1 MGGKTGTSTSTTT
14 IPPQVLARY
23 NSVNSQA
30 QGVAATP
37 FQQYSTNPNAFV
49 APVNQQQYAGIGGIN
64 QAANMAQPAF
74 GAAEAGTFNATQQA
88 TPQGF
93 QSGVSNYMDPFLNTA
108 VQGTVNQLENVNQQQ
123 QQGMLGNDIS
133 QGAFGGDRANIGL
146 GNLMNQQNLALGQ
159 TVSGMENQG
168 FQDAAQNYQT
178 GINQQLAGSN
188 QLGNL
193 GAGAQQSAI
202 AGAQAQLGAGTMEQQ
217 TQQAGNTALYNQF
230 QQQQAYPFQ
239 VAQFLANIAEGTGA
253 LSGSSTTSTQPM
265 PFFSDRRLKENIK
278 KVGKA
283 NNGLP
288 IYTYNYKNDPTEQTH
303 IGFMADEVEKKHPDA
318 VGLAGGYKTVD
329 YEKAARPAKFSG
341 GALSSEGGLVVPQHA
356 GMGFAEGGTP
366 AEAPAMPAGLAHLI
380 AMQNEMPVRGGGINQ
395 DVAASAQAI
404 APQNFVPPE
413 AMSAP
418 INYFSQIT
426 DPAASPAAA
435 PQKHTTDTTGLMPNH
450 NNQMFN
456 LSNDPTASYSGY
468 GNQNSPS
475 EYGPGPGMGLAAG
488 GRIGKEGGG
497 SVYDMIAQQQ
507 AIYDQLLKGIPTSRN
522 IATGAPSQQHQLL
535 GANQPKLQQPQSGLQ
550 QLGGVSGLIG
560 LGKEASQGYDWAKA
574 HMPSSSTPAAT
585 SAPAAAVDSSIA
597 AAAPAAPIADI
608 DPSLIDEN
616 GFRPNNARGGVAG
629 RYADG
634 GTAQDDMPY
643 KYPNDL
649 DIPNENNNYK
659 LNQEANPQGSSS
671 GTSQSGLGIGQ
682 ALQLANMAGSAMSGI
697 GSALGLLALKSGG
710 VAGRGHYAD
719 GGDPRP
725 DAADIN
731 GPIDPDL
738 STGVTGSWNSE
749 PIANAGRLAGK
760 EISNNAEKIGS
771 YTAGQYVDQYGNT
784 VVPKD
789 VAREN
794 ELRGAFGVSPAS
806 DRTYQEQP
814 NLGLKSDIAAGYLNQ
829 NLAPALNPEET
840 ALISG
845 KQTNP
850 VVSTDVVPAGG
861 NQYQEAGLNGPSATI
876 DKPKIAPVKT
886 GVKPN
891 GAGSSAAPQTPN
903 TQAAAAPA
911 PDTSQGLGSAKSWFD
926 DAGNRNMALSILSG
940 LGHMAGSNSRY
951 LGSAVLQGLGG
962 GAETYGTLQG
972 QAADIARKQAE
983 TAQISQKTAQQDFFT
998 PPGQEPK
1005 VLMPNNQTWTLKQW
1019 RDAGQPPTRSQSA
1032 TGLTGATNNAG
1043 QVPVRPVSQPQVTTF
1058 DPVVNGVGDS
1068 GVSSA
1073 KADAQNWYNTDPDV
1087 KNGIIK
1093 QNQNIE
1099 NNIASN
1105 AQAAADQN
1113 RQLMLFAKDLA
1124 SQPDNNFLTGGPL
1137 NNTVL
1142 TAAKYYNNI
1151 AYGLGLPKVDEKDVD
1166 NAAVINKMSSGINLS
1181 TANASEMHN
1190 MMALREA
1197 VLNTPGTVMSKS
1209 AALQAVS
1216 GMIVKNQPAL
1226 DQNGYLQDYKKLAS
1240 SESGMSGTY
1249 NANNALTSFRADHTN
1264 DQYAK
1269 EQKLLNAFFTA
1280 KDPTTGRTHFEMY
1293 QNGEIT
1299 PQQIDKWYG
1308 RKGLHRI
1315 IQTQ

>member
-93 QSGVSNYMDPFLNTA
+93 QSGVSNYMNPFLNTA
-108 VQGTVNQLENVNQQQ
+108 VQGTVNQLQNVNQQQ
-123 QQGMLGNDIS
+123 QQGMLGNAIS

-168 FQDAAQNYQT
+168 FQNAAQNYQT

-193 GAGAQQSAI
+193 GAGAQQSAL

-253 LSGSSTTSTQPM
+253 LSGTSTTSTQPM

-366 AEAPAMPAGLAHLI
+366 TEAPAMPAGLAHLI

-535 GANQPKLQQPQSGLQ
+535 GANQPKPQQPQSGLQ

-574 HMPSSSTPAAT
+574 HMPSSSTPAQA
-585 SAPAAAVDSSIA
+585 DSSIA

-608 DPSLIDEN
+608 DPSLIDKN
-616 GFRPNNARGGVAG
+616 GFQPNLARGGVAG
-629 RYADG
+629 HYADG

-643 KYPNDL
+643 KDPNDL

-671 GTSQSGLGIGQ
+671 GTSQTGLGIGQ

-738 STGVTGSWNSE
+738 STGVTGSWNSG
-749 PIANAGRLAGK
+749 PIDQSSNDEDLSHFINRLLL
-760 EISNNAEKIGS
+760 
-771 YTAGQYVDQYGNT
+771 GN
-784 VVPKD
+784 
-789 VAREN
+789 
-794 ELRGAFGVSPAS
+794 
-806 DRTYQEQP
+806 
-814 NLGLKSDIAAGYLNQ
+814 AAGPV
-829 NLAPALNPEET
+829 APAES
-840 ALISG
+840 IVKGS
-845 KQTNP
+845 QTDN
-850 VVSTDVVPAGG
+850 
-861 NQYQEAGLNGPSATI
+861 
-876 DKPKIAPVKT
+876 T
-886 GVKPN
+886 GMSDADLAWAAQHNK
-891 GAGSSAAPQTPN
+891 ASAAPIDVKNYPVVAENGPVKGLASPVAPSNAVSTN
-903 TQAAAAPA
+903 NVKAAAPA

-951 LGSAVLQGLGG
+951 LGSAILQGLGG
-962 GAETYGTLQG
+962 GAETYANLQK
-972 QAADIARKQAE
+972 QQADIAALAPV
-983 TAQISQKTAQQDFFT
+983 TAQRNVDAMNSLLAGHMQYNAQN
-998 PPGQEPK
+998 
-1005 VLMPNNQTWTLKQW
+1005 PNNPIPL
-1019 RDAGQPPTRSQSA
+1019 
-1032 TGLTGATNNAG
+1032 
-1043 QVPVRPVSQPQVTTF
+1043 
-1058 DPVVNGVGDS
+1058 VNYAKMVGYKGDLS
-1068 GVSSA
+1068 
-1073 KADAQNWYNTDPDV
+1073 
-1087 KNGIIK
+1087 
-1093 QNQNIE
+1093 
-1099 NNIASN
+1099 NIASDSANPMGALKGVASPN
-1105 AQAAADQN
+1105 ANYSYTPQEMQSLVIDHNGTKIPAANDPSYMAGYRN
-1113 RQLMLFAKDLA
+1113 HYAPFAGNNPFARQQVEFA
-1124 SQPDNNFLTGGPL
+1124 NNVIS
-1137 NNTVL
+1137 NNSNYTTDVNGNKISIPGSIE
-1142 TAAKYYNNI
+1142 AGQKV
-1151 AYGLGLPKVDEKDVD
+1151 AYGTAQSALSNDYIQKGITFNDSAREAKGNLSDLESAYSQFKGGADVEARANMQRVLDAIDPNGLVPSLHDKTATNYDIAMKDAMSLINNKLSTMPGGAPKAELESIAKTVPQPNLTDSARHHLIERAKAILDYQSDMYNEYATKHAGNPNDPEYNV
-1166 NAAVINKMSSGINLS
+1166 NTFQQQYQKRHPFVETINKATEETAPKPARTITRTGVVQSGV
-1181 TANASEMHN
+1181 NA
-1190 MMALREA
+1190 
-1197 VLNTPGTVMSKS
+1197 G
-1209 AALQAVS
+1209 
-1216 GMIVKNQPAL
+1216 
-1226 DQNGYLQDYKKLAS
+1226 KKAI
-1240 SESGMSGTY
+1240 
-1249 NANNALTSFRADHTN
+1249 
-1264 DQYAK
+1264 QYS
-1269 EQKLLNAFFTA
+1269 
-1280 KDPTTGRTHFEMY
+1280 DGSV
-1293 QNGEIT
+1293 EI
-1299 PQQIDKWYG
+1299 Q
-1308 RKGLHRI
+1308 
-1315 IQTQ
+1315 

>member
-93 QSGVSNYMDPFLNTA
+93 QSGVSNYMNPFLNTA
-108 VQGTVNQLENVNQQQ
+108 VQGTVNQLQNVNQQQ
-123 QQGMLGNDIS
+123 QQSMLGNAIS

-159 TVSGMENQG
+159 TVAGMENQG
-168 FQDAAQNYQT
+168 FQNAAQNYQT

-193 GAGAQQSAI
+193 GAGAQQSAL

-253 LSGSSTTSTQPM
+253 LSGSTTTSTQPM

-356 GMGFAEGGTP
+356 GMGFAAGGTP

-435 PQKHTTDTTGLMPNH
+435 PDLSTDTTGLMPNH

-468 GNQNSPS
+468 GGQNSPS

-507 AIYDQLLKGIPTSRN
+507 AIYDQLVKGIPTSRN

-535 GANQPKLQQPQSGLQ
+535 GANQPKPQQPQSGLQ

-597 AAAPAAPIADI
+597 AAAPAAPQDAEIKPALDAGATTT
-608 DPSLIDEN
+608 DTSYLY
-616 GFRPNNARGGVAG
+616 ARGGVAG

-643 KYPNDL
+643 KDPNDL

-671 GTSQSGLGIGQ
+671 GTSQTGLGIGQ

-738 STGVTGSWNSE
+738 SNSE
-749 PIANAGRLAGK
+749 PIANVGRLAGR
-760 EISNNAEKIGS
+760 EISKAVESPDKTPVDNVISDPMTGYAPELTIKNGSNDIFAPVKDLNNAIATGAQKTYGAFQRFENPYNNKEEPPTS
-771 YTAGQYVDQYGNT
+771 ENQYGYGSNGP
-784 VVPKD
+784 VVPTGIAPKKPIEGMSD
-789 VAREN
+789 ADLAWAAQHN
-794 ELRGAFGVSPAS
+794 KAS
-806 DRTYQEQP
+806 AVE
-814 NLGLKSDIAAGYLNQ
+814 
-829 NLAPALNPEET
+829 
-840 ALISG
+840 
-845 KQTNP
+845 TNP
-850 VVSTDVVPAGG
+850 VTVPVTKDPAAAPNVVPT
-861 NQYQEAGLNGPSATI
+861 NNVKATG
-876 DKPKIAPVKT
+876 T
-886 GVKPN
+886 
-891 GAGSSAAPQTPN
+891 
-903 TQAAAAPA
+903 PA
-911 PDTSQGLGSAKSWFD
+911 PDTSQGLGSAKNWFD

-951 LGSAVLQGLGG
+951 LGSAILQGLGG

-972 QAADIARKQAE
+972 QTADIALKQAE

>member
-93 QSGVSNYMDPFLNTA
+93 QSGVSNYMNPFLNTA
-108 VQGTVNQLENVNQQQ
+108 VQGTVNQLQNVNQQQ
-123 QQGMLGNDIS
+123 QQGMLGNAIS

-159 TVSGMENQG
+159 TVAGMENQG
-168 FQDAAQNYQT
+168 FQNAAQNYQT

-193 GAGAQQSAI
+193 GAGAQQSAL

-366 AEAPAMPAGLAHLI
+366 TEAPAMPAGLAHLI

-435 PQKHTTDTTGLMPNH
+435 PDLSTQKHTTDTTGLMPNH

-507 AIYDQLLKGIPTSRN
+507 AIYDQLVKGIPTSRN

-535 GANQPKLQQPQSGLQ
+535 GANQPKPQQPQSGLQ

-574 HMPSSSTPAAT
+574 HMPSSSTPAA
-585 SAPAAAVDSSIA
+585 AVDSSIA
-597 AAAPAAPIADI
+597 AVEPAAPIADI
-608 DPSLIDEN
+608 DPSLIDKN
-616 GFRPNNARGGVAG
+616 GFQPNLARGGVAG

-643 KYPNDL
+643 KDPNDL

-659 LNQEANPQGSSS
+659 LNQEANPQGGTGS
-671 GTSQSGLGIGQ
+671 GSSQSGLGIGQ

-731 GPIDPDL
+731 GPIDQSSNDEDL
-738 STGVTGSWNSE
+738 SHSIN
-749 PIANAGRLAGK
+749 RLLL
-760 EISNNAEKIGS
+760 
-771 YTAGQYVDQYGNT
+771 GN
-784 VVPKD
+784 
-789 VAREN
+789 
-794 ELRGAFGVSPAS
+794 
-806 DRTYQEQP
+806 
-814 NLGLKSDIAAGYLNQ
+814 AAGPV
-829 NLAPALNPEET
+829 APAES
-840 ALISG
+840 IVKGS
-845 KQTNP
+845 QTDN
-850 VVSTDVVPAGG
+850 T
-861 NQYQEAGLNGPSATI
+861 GLASPN
-876 DKPKIAPVKT
+876 KT
-886 GVKPN
+886 GMSDADLAWAAQHNK
-891 GAGSSAAPQTPN
+891 ASAAPIDVKNYPVVAENGPVKGLASPVAPSNAVSTN
-903 TQAAAAPA
+903 NVKATETPA

-951 LGSAVLQGLGG
+951 LGSAILQGLGG
-962 GAETYGTLQG
+962 GAETYANLQKQPSEIAHM
-972 QAADIARKQAE
+972 QAATAAENMTTAARQAE
-983 TAQISQKTAQQDFFT
+983 MIKGSVFSAAGNDWVLTADGNLMLKGNWLNLPPNQRPPVMGADAAKMAYEQKFGKQPAAANIQSTAAAPAIAEANPAT
-998 PPGQEPK
+998 
-1005 VLMPNNQTWTLKQW
+1005 
-1019 RDAGQPPTRSQSA
+1019 ASPPTAYGIGNSGMSQIDQDAHLLNVGNSA
-1032 TGLTGATNNAG
+1032 ALAHPRQQSYETEQRIIN
-1043 QVPVRPVSQPQVTTF
+1043 
-1058 DPVVNGVGDS
+1058 
-1068 GVSSA
+1068 SSA
-1073 KADAQNWYNTDPDV
+1073 
-1087 KNGIIK
+1087 
-1093 QNQNIE
+1093 
-1099 NNIASN
+1099 
-1105 AQAAADQN
+1105 AAADMGGKLN
-1113 RQLMLFAKDLA
+1113 QLSSELTSL
-1124 SQPDNNFLTGGPL
+1124 PDTGFIEGGPL
-1137 NNTVL
+1137 NNLKTNVIGNVNDIARTFGKPEWAISSDDIAKN
-1142 TAAKYYNNI
+1142 TAANKI
-1151 AYGLGLPKVDEKDVD
+1151 SSLLQFAQTTGADQHSLGALQT
-1166 NAAVINKMSSGINLS
+1166 AARVVPSSNLS
-1181 TANASEMHN
+1181 KA
-1190 MMALREA
+1190 EA
-1197 VLNTPGTVMSKS
+1197 VEVL
-1209 AALQAVS
+1209 S
-1216 GMIVKNQPAL
+1216 GMYTDKQKML
-1226 DQNGYLQDYKKLAS
+1226 DQQKYLNEYKANVAKKYPGQPDLYLAQ
-1240 SESGMSGTY
+1240 
-1249 NANNALTSFRADHTN
+1249 NA
-1264 DQYAK
+1264 
-1269 EQKLLNAFFTA
+1269 LNAFRNDHPDTQYLQEKQKIKQMLLEKAGDIPVFNGA
-1280 KDPTTGRTHFEMY
+1280 AEGRIPMKF
-1293 QNGEIT
+1293 
-1299 PQQIDKWYG
+1299 IDKRYG
-1308 RKGLHRI
+1308 TGMSRYLNNN
-1315 IQTQ
+1315 

>member
-93 QSGVSNYMDPFLNTA
+93 QSGVSNYMNPFLNTA
-108 VQGTVNQLENVNQQQ
+108 VQGTVNQLQNVNQQQ
-123 QQGMLGNDIS
+123 QQGMLGNAIS

-159 TVSGMENQG
+159 TVAGMENQG
-168 FQDAAQNYQT
+168 FQNAAQNYQT

-193 GAGAQQSAI
+193 GAGAQQSAL

-253 LSGSSTTSTQPM
+253 LSGSTTTSTQPM

-356 GMGFAEGGTP
+356 GMGFAAGGTP

-435 PQKHTTDTTGLMPNH
+435 PDLSTQKYTTDTTGLMPNH

-468 GNQNSPS
+468 GGQNSPS

-535 GANQPKLQQPQSGLQ
+535 GANQLKPQQPQSGLQ

-597 AAAPAAPIADI
+597 AAAPAAPQDAEIKPALDAGATTT
-608 DPSLIDEN
+608 DTSYLY
-616 GFRPNNARGGVAG
+616 ARGGVAG

-643 KYPNDL
+643 KDPNDL

-659 LNQEANPQGSSS
+659 LNQEANPQGGTGS
-671 GTSQSGLGIGQ
+671 GSSQSGLGIGQ

-710 VAGRGHYAD
+710 VAGRGHYATD
-719 GGDPRP
+719 GTVTGYE
-725 DAADIN
+725 DAA
-731 GPIDPDL
+731 
-738 STGVTGSWNSE
+738 
-749 PIANAGRLAGK
+749 
-760 EISNNAEKIGS
+760 
-771 YTAGQYVDQYGNT
+771 
-784 VVPKD
+784 
-789 VAREN
+789 
-794 ELRGAFGVSPAS
+794 
-806 DRTYQEQP
+806 
-814 NLGLKSDIAAGYLNQ
+814 
-829 NLAPALNPEET
+829 
-840 ALISG
+840 
-845 KQTNP
+845 P
-850 VVSTDVVPAGG
+850 VVSDPSQTINPDDLSHQINRGLLGVASKEVLPAQNIVEWANSDNKPPVVPTG
-861 NQYQEAGLNGPSATI
+861 
-876 DKPKIAPVKT
+876 IAPKEPIE
-886 GVKPN
+886 GMSDADLAWAAKHN
-891 GAGSSAAPQTPN
+891 NASAAPIDVKNYPVVAENGPVKGLASPVAPSNAVPTN
-903 TQAAAAPA
+903 KEKATETPA
-911 PDTSQGLGSAKSWFD
+911 PDTSQGLGSAKNWFD

-951 LGSAVLQGLGG
+951 LGSAILQGLGG
-962 GAETYGTLQG
+962 GAETYGTLQK
-972 QAADIARKQAE
+972 QQADIAVKQAQAANVQAE
-983 TAQISQKTAQQDFFT
+983 TKSKLAGMYDKQFVPGVGWYIYDKNNPLAAPKRISDANGNPVSGSEANVAPQTSTAPQAQ
-998 PPGQEPK
+998 
-1005 VLMPNNQTWTLKQW
+1005 
-1019 RDAGQPPTRSQSA
+1019 PT
-1032 TGLTGATNNAG
+1032 N
-1043 QVPVRPVSQPQVTTF
+1043 VPVEKWAASTSIPEGFVPPQQTNIVMGGSLK
-1058 DPVVNGVGDS
+1058 DEAA
-1068 GVSSA
+1068 SA
-1073 KADAQNWYNTDPDV
+1073 AALSEQQRQK
-1087 KNGIIK
+1087 
-1093 QNQNIE
+1093 
-1099 NNIASN
+1099 
-1105 AQAAADQN
+1105 AQAAYTQQLQLAQMTSAFDQ
-1113 RQLMLFAKDLA
+1113 
-1124 SQPDNNFLTGGPL
+1124 
-1137 NNTVL
+1137 
-1142 TAAKYYNNI
+1142 
-1151 AYGLGLPKVDEKDVD
+1151 LPKNGFLAPGALGDQKLDIAKKVNSLTTTFGFNPLFDPNDVG
-1166 NAAVINKMSSGINLS
+1166 AIEEIKKGSFRLG
-1181 TANASEMHN
+1181 
-1190 MMALREA
+1190 
-1197 VLNTPGTVMSKS
+1197 S
-1209 AALQAVS
+1209 A
-1216 GMIVKNQPAL
+1216 
-1226 DQNGYLQDYKKLAS
+1226 LAS
-1240 SESGMSGTY
+1240 SMGHEPGFIVQQAVGANPGFENTPLGYKRIAASLSSVAQREADES
-1249 NANNALTSFRADHTN
+1249 
-1264 DQYAK
+1264 
-1269 EQKLLNAFFTA
+1269 AFFDNYRARFGHLNGAVELFNTLNPPQKYA
-1280 KDPTTGRTHFEMY
+1280 DKAIVSTIAPEDAAAFRDYVAKYKDPTKAATT
-1293 QNGEIT
+1293 
-1299 PQQIDKWYG
+1299 IDKVYG
-1308 RKGLHRI
+1308 SGASRALLGA
-1315 IQTQ
+1315 Q